1 MAETL
6 DAGYALVFP
15 ETLAA
20 EAVAGAKENFEKM
33 KRDPAVRAA
42 LSVAETVEDIY
53 DAIISYVDCT
63 LDEFRALFDRV
74 AHRVYNLEAEER
86 EELTEEELDVVA
98 GGGFGDWIKRKWK
111 SLVTITAGVAAA
123 VASGCLVA
131 AGVVTTDIG
140 LGPALIKAGVDAMAG
155 STTLIITGIQMYAE
169 S

>member
-6 DAGYALVFP
+6 DAGYALVLP

-33 KRDPAVRAA
+33 KQDPAVQAA
-42 LSVAETVEDIY
+42 LAAAETVEDIY

-74 AHRVYNLEAEER
+74 AHRVYDLEAEER

-98 GGGFGDWIKRKWK
+98 GGGFLSWIKRKWK
-111 SLVTITAGVAAA
+111 GIVTIAAGVAAVVGSA
-123 VASGCLVA
+123 AIIA
-131 AGVVTTDIG
+131 AGVATTDIG
-140 LGPALIKAGVDAMAG
+140 LGPALIKAGADAMAG
-155 STTLIITGIQMYAE
+155 SAFLIGAGIQMYAE